1 MNLISYEEFKKTPE
15 YQTFIKENSGIGTL
29 KVLAF
34 TAYQAVPIPDVEI
47 VITKDF
53 GNNKVVF
60 FEGYTNSSGIIENI
74 QLPAPIKK
82 YDPTTFEPAGHTLY
96 DLAAISEGYETIKK
110 YNIDIYDHINSIQY
124 VKMIPQVE
132 FKGVKFNGN

>member
-1 MNLISYEEFKKTPE
+1 MNLMSYEEFKQTPE
-15 YQTFIKENSGIGTL
+15 YQVFIKENPGMGTL

-34 TAYQAVPIPDVEI
+34 TAYQAVPIPGVEI
-47 VITKDF
+47 VVTKDF

-60 FEGYTNSSGIIENI
+60 FEGYTDESGTIENI
-74 QLPAPIKK
+74 KLPAPTNK
-82 YDPTTFEPAGHTLY
+82 YDPITQQPAGHILY

-110 YNIDIYDHINSIQY
+110 YNIDIYDNINSIQY